1 MEKKIPEQMAKLKID
16 ITFDD
21 NMNQAGEEEYDFS
34 GMVNQGF
41 TPPHYYLTK
50 QGSSISY
57 GGIIEHKT
65 HLGIASCKLIKHYV
79 ENYKCLKEV
88 SIVLKQFLARMGL
101 NSPYHGGLSSYS
113 TVLLLVAYMNK
124 WNLKMSPTLTPSRL
138 LMGFL
143 DYYSYYFNVSLFG
156 IDVSNNGSFYEHGS
170 PESNFVILDPLNENN
185 NTTKNSFLTHEIIKS
200 FRKAFNKLKNL
211 LIQYQ
216 QQ

>member
-1 MEKKIPEQMAKLKID
+1 M
-16 ITFDD
+16 
-21 NMNQAGEEEYDFS
+21 
-34 GMVNQGF
+34 
-41 TPPHYYLTK
+41 
-50 QGSSISY
+50 
-57 GGIIEHKT
+57 
-65 HLGIASCKLIKHYV
+65 
-79 ENYKCLKEV
+79 
-88 SIVLKQFLARMGL
+88 SIVLKQFLAKMGL

-185 NTTKNSFLTHEIIKS
+185 NTTKNSFLTHAIIKG
-200 FRKAFNKLKNL
+200 FRKAFNKLKSL
-211 LIQYQ
+211 LIQY
-216 QQ
+216 